1 MGQTP
6 VWQHNAQLVR
16 GQGRDRGLTRVSE
29 GVHAHPRAW
38 SQYEG
43 GFTSHSNTRRRRS
56 LLRNFSLALTGSCL
70 HLLRLGD
77 VFSSRVSRTELPVVC
92 VEEGWIGR
100 LEFPPTKPI
109 DCKKFRPDIASSRV
123 SNSLLRFFRCTF
135 FATLL
140 SSTSL
145 CTFACST
152 CSSSYVQSL
161 RSHSLPVEYL
171 HGMEEEI
178 AAVRAGLVRSS
189 ALHRPCQIAKRFLE
203 PQPWLSVLISPEVVA
218 LLASALPLL
227 PDESL
232 YFLPVTASSSPCAY
246 SQL

>member
-6 VWQHNAQLVR
+6 VWQHNAHLVR

-43 GFTSHSNTRRRRS
+43 GFTSRSNTRRRRS

-77 VFSSRVSRTELPVVC
+77 VFSRSRIVSYGTSCGLCR
-92 VEEGWIGR
+92 EGWIGR

-123 SNSLLRFFRCTF
+123 SNSLLRFFR
-135 FATLL
+135 FAP
-140 SSTSL
+140 
-145 CTFACST
+145 F
-152 CSSSYVQSL
+152 
-161 RSHSLPVEYL
+161 
-171 HGMEEEI
+171 
-178 AAVRAGLVRSS
+178 
-189 ALHRPCQIAKRFLE
+189 
-203 PQPWLSVLISPEVVA
+203 
-218 LLASALPLL
+218 LL
-227 PDESL
+227 P
-232 YFLPVTASSSPCAY
+232 FLAPLPCVPLPARLCGSSIRPVTSIS
-246 SQL
+246 